1 MAAQLAPA
9 APGPA
14 PAPGAVAPRLDRAR
28 LLAYAAGDVPNA
40 VKVITAG
47 LYGFF
52 FYTSVMG
59 LPGSLVGIAGA
70 IGLVWDAAIDPWF
83 GHLSDRSRA
92 RFGRRHAYMLA
103 GALTMGIGFW
113 LSFAPPRGLSQW
125 SLFAW
130 VLGTGFVV
138 RTASSLYRVPYFALG
153 AELSRD
159 YDERTRIT
167 GLRGAVAIV
176 ASMAAAALSFVLF
189 FPNRGAGDPKL
200 DYHGYPA
207 MGLAFGAVMTL
218 FALVATFGTRAFAHV
233 GAAAEAGPAKGARL
247 LADSWDCLRNR
258 SFRVLF
264 GTSSL
269 FFLAVSINATLSI
282 HFFTYYVEVTDSR
295 ALSVLKVSFYLAG
308 LLGVLF
314 WMRATRRVQKHA
326 LYLAGM
332 LAAAVVMIAVFL
344 LMGRG
349 HVLGTGH
356 VNALIALNA
365 LVGFFASTMWFVPP
379 SLVADVVDEDELA
392 QGRRREGSFF
402 GLFSFGQ
409 QLAGGA
415 ALVLT
420 GFLVDHFAGLV
431 PGQAAQSAESV
442 RRIGLLYAVLPG
454 VLLLAACVWTLRYR
468 LTRARVAEIQRA
480 LDQRRASATA

>member
-9 APGPA
+9 APA
-14 PAPGAVAPRLDRAR
+14 PDGAAAPRLDRRTR
-28 LLAYAAGDVPNA
+28 LCYAAGDVPNA
-40 VKVITAG
+40 VKTITAG
-47 LYGFF
+47 LFGFF

-70 IGLVWDAAIDPWF
+70 IGLVWDAVIDPWF

-92 RFGRRHAYMLA
+92 RWGRRHVFMLA
-103 GALTMGIGFW
+103 GALTMGLGFW
-113 LSFAPPRGLSQW
+113 LSFAPPRGMSHGA
-125 SLFAW
+125 LFAW
-130 VLGTGFVV
+130 VLGTGFLV

-167 GLRGAVAIV
+167 GLRGAMAIL

-189 FPNRGAGDPKL
+189 FPNRGEGDPKL
-200 DYHGYPA
+200 DYAGYPV
-207 MGLAFGAVMTL
+207 MGLVFGAVMTAFGL
-218 FALVATFGTRAFAHV
+218 LAIFGTRAWAHA
-233 GAAAEAGPAKGARL
+233 GADSPDAPRPRARL
-247 LADSWDCLRNR
+247 LATSWDCLRNP
-258 SFRVLF
+258 SFLVLF

-269 FFLAVSINATLSI
+269 FFLAVAINATLSI

-295 ALSVLKVSFYLAG
+295 ALSALKVSFYLAG

-314 WMRATRRVQKHA
+314 WMRAATRVQKHA
-326 LYLAGM
+326 LYLVGM
-332 LAAAVVMIAVFL
+332 LSAAVVMIAVYF
-344 LMGRG
+344 LMGHG
-349 HVLGTGH
+349 HVLGTGR
-356 VNALIALNA
+356 VGALIALNG

-379 SLVADVVDEDELA
+379 SLVADVVDEDEL
-392 QGRRREGSFF
+392 QSGQRREGAFF

-409 QLAGGA
+409 QLAAGA

-420 GFLVDHFAGLV
+420 GVLVDHFAGLV
-431 PGQAAQSAESV
+431 PGQAAQSAETV

-454 VLLLAACVWTLRYR
+454 TLLLLAAAWTLRYR
-468 LTRARVAEIQRA
+468 LSRARVVEIQRA
-480 LDQRRASATA
+480 LDQRRATR